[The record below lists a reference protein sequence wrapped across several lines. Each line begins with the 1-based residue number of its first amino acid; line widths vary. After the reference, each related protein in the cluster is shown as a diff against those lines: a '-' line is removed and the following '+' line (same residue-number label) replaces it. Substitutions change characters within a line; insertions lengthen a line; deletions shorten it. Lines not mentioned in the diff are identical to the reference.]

1 MSEAIYDFSEGVQMR
16 IAAMMIRDSF
26 FIAQNIEVIKSEYFE
41 SKIVSDIVKLT
52 IGFYKQYKRAPVLDE
67 LIEEINILLSKNAK
81 LPKDLYWNK
90 LTELATMAETE
101 DFSYVKDKAVDFAR
115 YQAMKQTI
123 LDSSGVL
130 KKTRDYGGIVVA
142 VKEAAMIGE
151 DLADLG
157 SFYFETLDERLAKR
171 RAGDTRAQKAI
182 PTGIDKF
189 DRLLG
194 GGISPPE
201 LGIIMGMTFA
211 GKTILAVNFGFGAA
225 LAGYNVC
232 QYVLESSQSRTEVLY
247 DSRISGVPK
256 EELVTRESEVLG
268 AIRNELEIKTNGRKM
283 GRILIKKYP
292 AGGASALTIESHLQ
306 KLQMLENFKPD
317 MIIIDYLGLMRP
329 ANKSLRIDASSSG
342 KYHML
347 GFISKELL
355 ALAHQQNL
363 AIWLLHQ
370 ASKASESK
378 KYVGLSHSADSIEPI
393 RDADI
398 VVTLGIEK
406 SEAEKKLQKINLYI
420 PGGREMRDK
429 RGVDLMM
436 DKERCLVFDPEL
448 EAM

>member
-1 MSEAIYDFSEGVQMR
+1 MSEEIYDFSEGVQMR

-26 FIAQNIEVIKSEYFE
+26 FIAQNIEVIKPEYFE
-41 SKIVSDIVKLT
+41 NKIVADIIDLT
-52 IGFYKQYKRAPVLDE
+52 AKFYGEYKRAPVLDE
-67 LIEEINILLSKNAK
+67 LIEEMSVFLNKNSK
-81 LPKDLYWNK
+81 LPAELYWNK
-90 LTELATMAETE
+90 LQELGILAETE

-115 YQAMKQTI
+115 FQAMKREI
-123 LDSSGVL
+123 LDASGKL
-130 KKTRDYGGIVVA
+130 KKTRDYGGIVTA
-142 VKEAAMIGE
+142 IKEAAMIGE
-151 DLADLG
+151 DMADLG
-157 SFYFETLDERLAKR
+157 EFYFETLDERIEKR

-182 PTGIDKF
+182 PTGIDKI

-194 GGISPPE
+194 GGVAPTE
-201 LGIIMGMTFA
+201 LAILMGMTFA
-211 GKTILAVNFGFGAA
+211 GKTILAVNFAFGAA

-232 QYVLESSQSRTEVLY
+232 HYTMESGVGRTWVLY

-256 EELVTRESEVLG
+256 DELVTRDAEMKAAVC
-268 AIRNELEIKTNGRKM
+268 NEFEIKTGGRKT
-283 GRILIKKYP
+283 GRILAKKYAP
-292 AGGASALTIESHLQ
+292 YSASALTIESHLQ
-306 KLQMLENFKPD
+306 KLQMLEGFKPD

-329 ANKSLRIDASSSG
+329 ADKAIKITASSSG
-342 KYHML
+342 VYHML

-378 KYVGLSHSADSIEPI
+378 KYVGLGHSADSQQPI

-398 VVTLGIEK
+398 VASLGIEAA
-406 SEAEKKLQKINLYI
+406 EAKKEIQKVNFYL

-429 RGVDLMM
+429 KGADLMM
-436 DKERCLVFDPEL
+436 DKERCLVFDPET